1 MKHVLLIKNLN
12 DEAQV
17 RAIHNMLADTRAS
30 YEVDFARKC
39 VIVYG
44 NQDMVFIVRKALN
57 DLGLS
62 IL

>member
-1 MKHVLLIKNLN
+1 MKHILLIKNLK
-12 DEAQV
+12 DEEQV
-17 RAIHNMLADTRAS
+17 REIHQVLVDTRVS

-39 VIVYG
+39 VIVFG

-57 DLGLS
+57 DLGLL